1 MRAGGVGLKLEGPLA
16 VVTLDFPP
24 LNALDLEARLELGE
38 VFAGL
43 ERRLDRVRVVI
54 LRGAQGCS
62 FSAGADLAQ
71 LLELTPSG
79 ALDYILA
86 SQRVYARIAAFPR
99 PVIAAIE
106 GYSLGGGLELAL
118 YCDLRYA
125 DPNARLGFPE
135 ARFSLF
141 PGNGG
146 LRRALRYA
154 PLSAVKELAYSG
166 RIIEAARAE
175 RLGLVDRVTAP
186 GKVMKEARETAARI
200 AAQGPAGVAAAKQIL
215 EGEADILALLEQD
228 RRRWARLVCAPEAKE
243 AMRVFL
249 ARRRRAAA
257 S

>member
-1 MRAGGVGLKLEGPLA
+1 MRAGSVGLDLQGPLA

-38 VFAGL
+38 VFAML
-43 ERRLDRVRVVI
+43 ERRLEQVRVVI
-54 LRGAQGCS
+54 LRGTPGGS

-71 LLELTPSG
+71 LLELTPSR

-106 GYSLGGGLELAL
+106 GYCLGGGLELAL

-125 DPNARLGFPE
+125 DPGARLGFPE

-154 PLSAVKELAYSG
+154 SLSAVKDLAYSG

-175 RLGLVDRVTAP
+175 RLGLLDQVTPP
-186 GKVMKEARETAARI
+186 GGAMKTARQAAERI
-200 AAQGPAGVAAAKQIL
+200 AAQGMEGVSAAKQVL
-215 EGEADILALLEQD
+215 EGEQDILAALEGD
-228 RRRWARLVCAPEAKE
+228 RRRWAGLVCSPEAKQ
-243 AMRVFL
+243 AMRAFL
-249 ARRRRAAA
+249 ARRRRSAA